1 MKEEMGEHWHPNR
14 HKNRIER
21 SDMEPTTN
29 TTFEDRLAI
38 IELLNRNEMA
48 LDLGDA
54 EAYAD
59 GFAPDGRIDAA
70 SHHAEG
76 RRALAEM
83 ILEMQASGFLPDKR
97 QYLGPIKVDV
107 DGNEARA
114 VSNWWIADLG
124 GGPKVWATG
133 TYTDRLKR
141 IDGEWKIVHRI
152 HEPDRH
158 RSATTANRDSM
169 EG

>member
-1 MKEEMGEHWHPNR
+1 
-14 HKNRIER
+14 
-21 SDMEPTTN
+21 MESATN
-29 TTFEDRLAI
+29 DTVEDRLAI
-38 IELLNRNEMA
+38 IELLNRNEVA

-59 GFAPDGRIDAA
+59 GFIPEGRIDAA

-76 RRALAEM
+76 RQALAEM
-83 ILEMQASGFLPDKR
+83 ITEMQASGFLPNKR

-107 DGNEARA
+107 DGDEARA
-114 VSNWWIADLG
+114 VSNWWIADIG
-124 GGPKVWATG
+124 GGPTVWATG
-133 TYTDRLKR
+133 TYTDRLQR

-152 HEPDRH
+152 HEPDR
-158 RSATTANRDSM
+158 RQTTATDDRDST